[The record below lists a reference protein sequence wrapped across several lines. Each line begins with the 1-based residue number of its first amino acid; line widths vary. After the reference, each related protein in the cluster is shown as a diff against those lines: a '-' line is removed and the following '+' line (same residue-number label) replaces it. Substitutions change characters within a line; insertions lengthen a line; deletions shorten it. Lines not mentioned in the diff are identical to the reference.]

1 MWTFQ
6 PRAPLYHNI
15 IMFISIESMS
25 LCIFCAGLESQGT
38 QTQVNRGFQALS
50 LGFKVN
56 PTVNDLELFVFEAGE
71 QIRIFFNAQKH
82 ADKPIPCY
90 LSVNHLTYK
99 VYGSQASGYGFKRAY
114 RNLIKPRLQK
124 H

>member
-25 LCIFCAGLESQGT
+25 LCIFCAALESQGT
-38 QTQVNRGFQALS
+38 QTQVNRSFQVLS

-71 QIRIFFNAQKH
+71 QIKNFYCAKQRQT
-82 ADKPIPCY
+82 DRL
-90 LSVNHLTYK
+90 LS
-99 VYGSQASGYGFKRAY
+99 FC
-114 RNLIKPRLQK
+114 
-124 H
+124 

>member
-25 LCIFCAGLESQGT
+25 LCIFCAALESQGT
-38 QTQVNRGFQALS
+38 QTQVNRSFQVLS

-56 PTVNDLELFVFEAGE
+56 PTVNDLELFCFGGRRAN
-71 QIRIFFNAQKH
+71 QTFLLRKTRRQT
-82 ADKPIPCY
+82 DSL
-90 LSVNHLTYK
+90 LS
-99 VYGSQASGYGFKRAY
+99 FC
-114 RNLIKPRLQK
+114 
-124 H
+124 